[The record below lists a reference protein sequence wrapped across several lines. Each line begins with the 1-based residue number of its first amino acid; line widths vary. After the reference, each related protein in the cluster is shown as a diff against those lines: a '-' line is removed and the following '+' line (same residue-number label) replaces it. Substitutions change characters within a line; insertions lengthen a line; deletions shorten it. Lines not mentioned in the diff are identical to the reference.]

1 MPRWESN
8 QRAPCST
15 TSKQSNDSTVLLR
28 PKRTFLHFER
38 TMAPRSPRIV
48 ALLSGPDQ
56 KGLVAKV
63 SGWIFENGGN
73 IIHADQHR
81 DQEAG
86 VFFQRVEWSI
96 DDGSDPREM
105 TSAFQACGDSLGM
118 KTQVAISGQAPRV
131 AIFVSK
137 FDHCFHDLILRW
149 KAGEFPCEIALVVSN
164 HRNLEA
170 ASKSHGIPFHYI
182 PVTKES
188 KAEAEAQQLAL
199 LKQEDIGLVIMA
211 RYMQILSPI
220 FLDTFGQPTINIHHS
235 FLPAFAGARPYHQ
248 AHAKGVK
255 LIGATAHYATPDL
268 DQGPIIH
275 QDVARISHRN
285 SVEDLVRK
293 GRDLEKMTLAQ
304 AVRWHLENRILVYD
318 NKTVVF
324 D

>member
-1 MPRWESN
+1 MQASSN
-8 QRAPCST
+8 R
-15 TSKQSNDSTVLLR
+15 L
-28 PKRTFLHFER
+28 
-38 TMAPRSPRIV
+38 V

-56 KGLVAKV
+56 KGLVSKV
-63 SGWIFENGGN
+63 SSWIFDNGGN

-81 DQEAG
+81 DAEAG
-86 VFFQRVEWSI
+86 VFFQRVEWSV
-96 DDGSDPREM
+96 DESDPA
-105 TSAFQACGDSLGM
+105 TTAQAFQAFGDSIGM
-118 KTQVAISGQAPRV
+118 KTKVAISGEKPKV

-149 KAGEFPCEIALVVSN
+149 KSGEYRCEIALIISN
-164 HRNLEA
+164 HKDLADA
-170 ASKSHGIPFHYI
+170 AKNYGIPYRHI
-182 PVTKES
+182 PVSRANKPD
-188 KAEAEAQQLAL
+188 AEAEQLAL
-199 LKQEDIGLVIMA
+199 LKQEGIDLVIMA
-211 RYMQILSPI
+211 RYMQILSSI
-220 FLDTFGQPTINIHHS
+220 FLDTFGKPVINIHHS

-275 QDVARISHRN
+275 QDVARITHRN

-293 GRDLEKMTLAQ
+293 GRDLEKLTLAQ
-304 AVRWHLENRILVYD
+304 AVRWHLENRILVYE